1 MLNKLIKPSVGY
13 YDLCADDHRGW
24 DVGGGYEHLQLDQIN
39 KFKPRQKDVG
49 DVEVAF

>member
-1 MLNKLIKPSVGY
+1 MIFVLMTAGG
-13 YDLCADDHRGW
+13 R
-24 DVGGGYEHLQLDQIN
+24 DVGGGHKHLTLDQIN